1 MQNTVTQMA
10 NDTFVAMF
18 THDLKT
24 PINSGIFALE
34 MLLKNS
40 TGNLNDFQ
48 KEILTDVLNASK
60 YMKNLV
66 ENALCKFKA
75 ESGKLKLKKEK
86 VSVKILVEHCI
97 SETKYILNEKNQIL
111 NFSAPKKEFFAN
123 LDLIEMTRVINNL
136 ISNASKYS
144 PKNSEI
150 NINLKKISNK
160 FYFEIQDFGCG
171 IKMQELDK
179 AFEKYMRLANNQ
191 KSAGTGL
198 GLYIT
203 KLIIDAHNGDIKIDS
218 KLGKG
223 TKISFS
229 IPLKSQTLV

>member
-1 MQNTVTQMA
+1 MQNTFTPVA
-10 NDTFVAMF
+10 KDTFIAMF

-40 TGNLNDFQ
+40 SDNLNDFQ
-48 KEILTDVLNASK
+48 KELLNDLLISSK
-60 YMKNLV
+60 YMKRLT

-75 ESGKLKLKKEK
+75 ESGNLTITKEK
-86 VSVKILVEHCI
+86 CSVKNLVKHCI
-97 SETKYILNEKNQIL
+97 EETKYILQDKNQTL
-111 NFSAPKKEFFAN
+111 NFNCSQKDIGGKVDIVEF
-123 LDLIEMTRVINNL
+123 TRVINNL

-150 NINLKKISNK
+150 NITLKKFDNK
-160 FYFEIQDFGCG
+160 IYFEIEDFGCG
-171 IKMQELDK
+171 IDIKELDRV
-179 AFEKYMRLANNQ
+179 FEKYVRLANTQ

-203 KLIIDAHNGDIKIDS
+203 KLIIDAHGGNIKINS
-218 KLGKG
+218 KLNKG
-223 TKISFS
+223 TKISFD
-229 IPLKSQTLV
+229 IPA